1 MPQYYPNQDVICWVK
16 AFITE
21 AYENADE
28 DQQKC
33 IRKDWKEFVQTKG
46 GRYEVDKYK
55 WAWNKIALSNG
66 ILDEFPCNFG
76 VALYNSWEAAGFN
89 CMNSNE
95 LVNDTSFSD
104 ELLDIFESDEKEY
117 SCYHCGEDNEET
129 DDTIEAMDGM
139 FCSEKCLDK
148 YIAEQRDCSARC
160 ENKGT
165 IKIEKNGKECL
176 VCEDCCDWFKNKPK
190 VN

>member
-104 ELLDIFESDEKEY
+104 ELDELF
-117 SCYHCGEDNEET
+117 NEEN
-129 DDTIEAMDGM
+129 DDEEDEEEIV
-139 FCSEKCLDK
+139 CV
-148 YIAEQRDCSARC
+148 ARC

-165 IKIEKNGKECL
+165 IKIENNGKECL